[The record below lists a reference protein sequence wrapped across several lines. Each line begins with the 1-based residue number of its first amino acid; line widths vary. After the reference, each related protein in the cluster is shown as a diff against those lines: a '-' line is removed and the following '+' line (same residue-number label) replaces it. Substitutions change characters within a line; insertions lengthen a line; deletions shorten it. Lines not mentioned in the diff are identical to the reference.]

1 MTNYSTIETVNP
13 EPELDNMLSKELVNN
28 RNGNPYKWTLKASKK
43 PESEKKIILLIN
55 EKPATIQLINKC
67 LTDNNTE
74 SNYEII
80 NATNAKIA
88 YEISESVKPDLI
100 ISDWK
105 IGEVSGLELV
115 KRMKSN
121 PVTKEI
127 PVLVFSGVR
136 ASFKEIGLVLSAGAI
151 DCMKK
156 NIEEKELKVRIAAI
170 LRQTDLLK
178 AFKKREEKIRK
189 EREQLSENLEKL
201 QMLVDTEQRES
212 TTRLELLIHSM
223 GVKDKLLDRIHD
235 LRPYLNAEGKTKL
248 TYIAK
253 QLKWELS
260 EEKQFNLEQRFD
272 EKNYEL
278 YNLLDKECSE
288 LTKNEKRLCAYFNA
302 DHSATEIARI
312 THKSSNSINVAFARI
327 RTKLNIATNK
337 ELKVYLANL
346 LKDSNVVE
354 LEQEGKDA
362 HLQQVG

>member
-1 MTNYSTIETVNP
+1 MTNSTIEPSTK
-13 EPELDNMLSKELVNN
+13 EPTLDNVLAKSRIEK
-28 RNGNPYKWTLKASKK
+28 RKNGNSYKWTLASSGTASKK
-43 PESEKKIILLIN
+43 VILLIN
-55 EKPATIQLINKC
+55 EKPATIELINKC
-67 LTDNNTE
+67 LSDSADNH
-74 SNYEII
+74 YEII
-80 NATNAKIA
+80 NATNIKIA
-88 YEISESVKPDLI
+88 DEIAESVKPDLI

-105 IGEVSGLELV
+105 IDEFSGFELV
-115 KRMKSN
+115 QMLKTSEA
-121 PVTKEI
+121 TKDI
-127 PVLVFSGVR
+127 PLLMFSSTR
-136 ASFKEIGLVLSAGAI
+136 ASYKEIGAVLSGGAI
-151 DCMKK
+151 DCLKK
-156 NIEEKELKVRIAAI
+156 TVEEKELKVRISAV
-170 LRQTDLLK
+170 LRQTELLK
-178 AFKKREEKIRK
+178 NFKEREERIRR
-189 EREQLSENLEKL
+189 EREQLSQSLEKL
-201 QMLVDTEQRES
+201 KMRVDTEQRES

-327 RTKLNIATNK
+327 RTKLNISTNK

-346 LKDSNVVE
+346 LNGGLVDMAEEAS
-354 LEQEGKDA
+354 G